1 MLGKVGPGID
11 HRDLA
16 GADDIGL
23 GAGEGERR
31 RIGGEQPAHARRNLL
46 RTTIRRSIH
55 GRAMRRARRCGQV
68 RRGTERKRGGR
79 TIGRESAQSRDRG
92 RR

>member
-1 MLGKVGPGID
+1 MLCQVRSRID

-31 RIGGEQPAHARRNLL
+31 RVGGEQPANARRNLL
-46 RTTIRRSIH
+46 RPTIRRCIH
-55 GRAMRRARRCGQV
+55 ARAMRRVRRRGQV
-68 RRGTERKRGGR
+68 WRQGQTMMNGILNPDVGR
-79 TIGRESAQSRDRG
+79 FYIPREG
-92 RR
+92 